1 MAEPQTR
8 QTGLHGPWM
17 QDYQG
22 FAGGWGSAG
31 NCSSLP
37 ITAGQ
42 KGPEEEAVQMEKGSS

>member
-8 QTGLHGPWM
+8 QTGLNGPWM

-22 FAGGWGSAG
+22 FAGGWGSTG